1 MTRRLD
7 HRPIVRHA
15 ARAGTRTPPGR
26 QQRKDAAM
34 SMDWDEA
41 KQKTVKGIQVGDN
54 LETLS
59 IRELEA
65 RIAALEAEIARVRAE
80 ITRKKAH
87 EAAAAGLFK
96 R

>member
-1 MTRRLD
+1 
-7 HRPIVRHA
+7 
-15 ARAGTRTPPGR
+15 
-26 QQRKDAAM
+26 M

-41 KQKTVKGIQVGDN
+41 RQKTVKGIQVGEN

-59 IRELEA
+59 LGELEA
-65 RIAALEAEIARVRAE
+65 RIAAFEAEIVRVRAE

-87 EAAAAGLFK
+87 EAAAASMFK

>member
-1 MTRRLD
+1 
-7 HRPIVRHA
+7 
-15 ARAGTRTPPGR
+15 
-26 QQRKDAAM
+26 M

-41 KQKTVKGIQVGDN
+41 RQKSVKGIQVGEN

-59 IRELEA
+59 MGELEA
-65 RIAALEAEIARVRAE
+65 RVAAFEAEIVRVRAE

-87 EAAAAGLFK
+87 EAAAASLFK

>member
-1 MTRRLD
+1 
-7 HRPIVRHA
+7 
-15 ARAGTRTPPGR
+15 
-26 QQRKDAAM
+26 M

-41 KQKTVKGIQVGDN
+41 RQKTVKGIQVGEN

-59 IRELEA
+59 LGELEA
-65 RIAALEAEIARVRAE
+65 RIAAFEAEIVRVRAE

-87 EAAAAGLFK
+87 EAAAASLFK

>member
-1 MTRRLD
+1 
-7 HRPIVRHA
+7 
-15 ARAGTRTPPGR
+15 
-26 QQRKDAAM
+26 M

-41 KQKTVKGIQVGDN
+41 KQKTAKGIQIGDN

-59 IRELEA
+59 IGELEA
-65 RIAALEAEIARVRAE
+65 RITAFEAEIERVRAE

-87 EAAAAGLFK
+87 EAAAASIFK

>member
-1 MTRRLD
+1 
-7 HRPIVRHA
+7 
-15 ARAGTRTPPGR
+15 
-26 QQRKDAAM
+26 M

-41 KQKTVKGIQVGDN
+41 RQKTVKGIQVGEN

-59 IRELEA
+59 LGELEM
-65 RIAALEAEIARVRAE
+65 RIAAFEAEIVRVRAE

-87 EAAAAGLFK
+87 EAAAASLFK